1 MASRDSD
8 QKLPMFTKCDIDLP
22 DNSCD
27 DGNLG
32 YEETLVS
39 SHPAASS
46 VIPAPAPT
54 KKAKPTKKPQ
64 DPPITTFQRAW
75 VEMKLNCVDP
85 KTSLNVVKT
94 MKAEVL
100 SALVNSNLL
109 PSDLTDKLEMQWDI
123 LGPDQVT
130 MFLNLFLTKR
140 DDRTAIVEGGA
151 GYFLEGMIAA
161 SQTHTKIQLLEAAE
175 SFALVKTDLDLTVKS
190 LAATRTSMSE
200 SEDSWRAQS
209 SLISNYS
216 CQLESMLKTTV
227 SNLETHQL
235 RVNQETHVPTSQPP
249 PTVHGNLMYVKVKDK
264 VTICALPDTPQDE
277 TIAAKQIQHL
287 MDRMPSPDELIPF
300 DPVFL
305 MEEFQTT
312 YQTQKTSGIK
322 AFNMVLTNLR
332 IKSLIPEKK

>member
-109 PSDLTDKLEMQWDI
+109 PSDLTDKLEMQWV
-123 LGPDQVT
+123 GFEVS
-130 MFLNLFLTKR
+130 
-140 DDRTAIVEGGA
+140 
-151 GYFLEGMIAA
+151 A
-161 SQTHTKIQLLEAAE
+161 SGIDTEYSCGIETRVSVPKKYRSKSIDTTQYRV
-175 SFALVKTDLDLTVKS
+175 LVK
-190 LAATRTSMSE
+190 
-200 SEDSWRAQS
+200 
-209 SLISNYS
+209 
-216 CQLESMLKTTV
+216 
-227 SNLETHQL
+227 
-235 RVNQETHVPTSQPP
+235 
-249 PTVHGNLMYVKVKDK
+249 
-264 VTICALPDTPQDE
+264 
-277 TIAAKQIQHL
+277 
-287 MDRMPSPDELIPF
+287 
-300 DPVFL
+300 
-305 MEEFQTT
+305 
-312 YQTQKTSGIK
+312 
-322 AFNMVLTNLR
+322 
-332 IKSLIPEKK
+332 